1 MQKPGENMKEWKL
14 LIVVLVA
21 FGAGIGI
28 GNYLYQSSL
37 ASYVANQTYEPVSIE
52 GLTPIVPTINE
63 TTVHLTGGCLEISFD
78 VTPDQAY
85 SIAKG
90 IEKSVASRPLTH
102 DILKDI
108 LDNFGVEVLQIRID
122 RYLNSI
128 YYATITL
135 KQGNKLLEL
144 DARPSD
150 SIALALRTGK
160 TLYISANIL
169 DANGSNVC

>member
-1 MQKPGENMKEWKL
+1 MKEWKF
-14 LIVVLVA
+14 LIGILIA
-21 FGAGIGI
+21 FGIGIGI

-37 ASYVANQTYEPVSIE
+37 VSYVANQTYQPVSTE
-52 GLTPIVPTINE
+52 GLTPITPTIND
-63 TTVHLTGGCLEISFD
+63 TTIHLTGGCLEISFD

-90 IEKSVASRPLTH
+90 IEKSVSSRPLTH
-102 DILKDI
+102 DIMKDI
-108 LDNFGVEVLQIRID
+108 LDNFGVEVLQVKID

-135 KQGNKLLEL
+135 RQGNKLLEL

-150 SIALALRTGK
+150 SIALALRTGN
-160 TLYISANIL
+160 TLYISTNIIE
-169 DANGSNVC
+169 ANGQNVC

>member
-1 MQKPGENMKEWKL
+1 MKEWKL
-14 LIVVLVA
+14 LVAVLVA

-28 GNYLYQSSL
+28 GNYLYQSNL
-37 ASYVANQTYEPVSIE
+37 ASYITNQTYGTVSTE
-52 GLTPIVPTINE
+52 GLTRIVPSINGTTI
-63 TTVHLTGGCLEISFD
+63 HLTGECLEISFD

-85 SIAKG
+85 SITKG
-90 IEKSVASRPLTH
+90 VEKTVASRPLTH

-108 LDNFGVEVLQIRID
+108 LDNFGVEVLQIKID
-122 RYLNSI
+122 RYQNSI

-150 SIALALRTGK
+150 SIALVLRTGNI
-160 TLYISANIL
+160 LYIASNIL
-169 DANGSNVC
+169 EGNGKRIC